1 MSSHSSVLTKPAARV
16 ATASQSRANTS
27 LYEDKEMSSHSS
39 VLTKTTARVA
49 TASQSRASIS
59 LSEGQFK
66 NLVTTFEDIKF
77 DISSIKKDINC
88 IKKKLLSDN
97 VAEEKLPEET
107 ETLIPASS
115 LRNLSSFNEFLKQ
128 KSIFELYVNH
138 FRRLGGTSQA
148 DHTRRILRRIIHNEL
163 AQKLNWAGRGAK
175 TSLQSFDAICK
186 LILRSASTNQ
196 ETSYKITEETI
207 KSWLRYA
214 MDRDGGRNKRKE
226 TINNN
231 QTDEAQS
238 ESYTS

>member
-1 MSSHSSVLTKPAARV
+1 MLSS
-16 ATASQSRANTS
+16 
-27 LYEDKEMSSHSS
+27 
-39 VLTKTTARVA
+39 
-49 TASQSRASIS
+49 
-59 LSEGQFK
+59 QFK

-107 ETLIPASS
+107 ETLIPALS

-148 DHTRRILRRIIHNEL
+148 NHTRRILRPIIHNEL

-196 ETSYKITEETI
+196 DTSYKITEETI

>member
-1 MSSHSSVLTKPAARV
+1 MSSHYSSVLTNCKTPARV
-16 ATASQSRANTS
+16 
-27 LYEDKEMSSHSS
+27 
-39 VLTKTTARVA
+39 
-49 TASQSRASIS
+49 QSRASTS
-59 LSEGQFK
+59 SSEGQFK

-77 DISSIKKDINC
+77 DISSIKKDIKC
-88 IKKKLLSDN
+88 IKNKLFSDN
-97 VAEEKLPEET
+97 IAEEKLPEET
-107 ETLIPASS
+107 ETLIPALS
-115 LRNLSSFNEFLKQ
+115 LRNLSIFNEFLKQ

-196 ETSYKITEETI
+196 ETSYKISEETI

-214 MDRDGGRNKRKE
+214 MDRDGGRNRRNKE

-238 ESYTS
+238 YSS